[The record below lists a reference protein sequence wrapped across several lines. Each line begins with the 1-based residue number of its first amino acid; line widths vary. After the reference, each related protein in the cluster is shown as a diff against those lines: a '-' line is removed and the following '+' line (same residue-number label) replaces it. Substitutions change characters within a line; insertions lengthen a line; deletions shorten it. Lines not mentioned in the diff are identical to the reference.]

1 MVLCKFL
8 PVCFIPETNWFLWSF
23 INLFA
28 FPHLHRLLFSF
39 CCVAVDVRAFQKKK
53 KRPIAEIIAEKEA
66 QKEKELQEEKEK
78 EVSFSLLLWGG
89 GSIFKYKF
97 NINFFF

>member
-1 MVLCKFL
+1 M
-8 PVCFIPETNWFLWSF
+8 
-23 INLFA
+23 
-28 FPHLHRLLFSF
+28 HRLLFSF

-78 EVSFSLLLWGG
+78 EVSFNQLFCQFL
-89 GSIFKYKF
+89 
-97 NINFFF
+97 NINFLFLILMTNF